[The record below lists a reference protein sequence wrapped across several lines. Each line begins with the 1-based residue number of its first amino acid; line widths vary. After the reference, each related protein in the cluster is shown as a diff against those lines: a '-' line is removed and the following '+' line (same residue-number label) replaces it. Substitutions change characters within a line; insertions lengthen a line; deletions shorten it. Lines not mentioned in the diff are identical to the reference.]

1 MWKASRLASLRVIA
15 AALPPTARNATRWR
29 RSDIRNSRWH
39 RRPPLTARPHLIR
52 HYAHGASRKR
62 GYSAALDDRAAGGAT
77 LAFLMSGGYNFST
90 LGGSADAH
98 FLRSTRSCVGVGGT
112 LSVRPNRACPG
123 RPRDVVD

>member
-1 MWKASRLASLRVIA
+1 MWKASRLASWRAIA

-39 RRPPLTARPHLIR
+39 RRPTLTARPCLIR
-52 HYAHGASRKR
+52 HYAHGASRKW
-62 GYSAALDDRAAGGAT
+62 GYSAAFDDTTAAGAA

-98 FLRSTRSCVGVGGT
+98 F
-112 LSVRPNRACPG
+112 
-123 RPRDVVD
+123 PR